1 MDGVL
6 TSFILIPMTYSI
18 TKNPTSTHTLRI
30 SGEKNTQTPT
40 VLWWSWLMLKF
51 PFLPP
56 NDSFADEEEAE
67 DEDMQSIA
75 TDESANGSAE
85 EDDEDSASIPIP
97 PQVYVVSAI
106 TKDCDGAVTSIM
118 PTPRIL
124 PTITPTASSTERNV
138 TPTPQ
143 TAPPVQHPSATT
155 LTSISPPSPRPQ
167 NSHQDHLAARAASLR
182 MLDATEGS
190 TRYNDSPDDEA
201 TAATAVSDRAGVFYV
216 EAKLNRRYIKYIKAC
231 RF

>member
-1 MDGVL
+1 
-6 TSFILIPMTYSI
+6 MTYSI

-51 PFLPP
+51 PFLLP

-97 PQVYVVSAI
+97 PQVYVVSTI

-182 MLDATEGS
+182 MLDASKDGGLRSCLVRSVSSGS
-190 TRYNDSPDDEA
+190 LR
-201 TAATAVSDRAGVFYV
+201 
-216 EAKLNRRYIKYIKAC
+216 
-231 RF
+231 